1 LNLTEKIYLIGGSAY
16 GYSAP
21 GDCNLYMV
29 DCGDSLAMIDSGGG
43 AGILN
48 VMDNIKRMGLDEKQ
62 IEVLFVTHCHYDH
75 IGGNYELKK
84 RTGCKIAA
92 HEAEVDEIEKLGVLS
107 LYEMAKQEGLEFK
120 PSKVDIHLSDGQL
133 LRVGDVDFKIIHT
146 PGHTP
151 GGICLLT
158 KEGNSTNL
166 FSGDTASA
174 QGKLG
179 WINGPGCDI
188 AEWKRSIKKLV
199 KIEPDRMFPG
209 HGVFVLSGATDHLKQ
224 LDVNMNTPWTVVVP
238 SG

>member
-1 LNLTEKIYLIGGSAY
+1 LKLTEKVYLIGGSAY

-21 GDCNLYMV
+21 GDCNLYIV

-43 AGILN
+43 AGVHK
-48 VMDNIKRMGLDEKQ
+48 VMENIKRMGLDKKN
-62 IEVLFVTHCHYDH
+62 IEVLFATHCHYDH
-75 IGGNYELKK
+75 IGGNNELKK

-92 HEAEVDEIEKLGVLS
+92 HEAEVDEIEELGELS
-107 LYEMAKQEGLEFK
+107 LYEMAKLEGLEFK
-120 PSKVDIHLSDGQL
+120 PANVDFRLKDGQIL
-133 LRVGDVDFKIIHT
+133 KVGDVDFEIIHT

-158 KEGNSTNL
+158 EEDNTKNL

-179 WINGPGCDI
+179 WVNGPGCDI
-188 AEWKRSIKKLV
+188 SEWKRSIKKLV